1 MRPDTMWVKIVLI
14 AALLFAGS
22 GLAMGQS
29 VGIRAGRYTDL
40 EDYFL
45 GGELLSRISH
55 NLYFNPNVEY
65 VFVNNGTYLTFNLD
79 FHYDFYTSS
88 PLFFWLGAGLGILYN
103 NPEGPMDSNTDLGAN
118 LLFGLGI
125 RTESSLTPYVQGK
138 FILADRDEFVIAI
151 GLRF

>member
-1 MRPDTMWVKIVLI
+1 MGRKAKWARVFFV
-14 AALLFAGS
+14 AALFLASS
-22 GLAMGQS
+22 GLSTGQS
-29 VGIRAGRYTDL
+29 VGIRAGLYTDL
-40 EDYFL
+40 KEYFL

-65 VFVNNGTYLTFNLD
+65 VFVDRGTYMTFNLD

-88 PLFFWLGAGLGILYN
+88 PLFFWLGAGLGILYD
-103 NPEGPMDSNTDLGAN
+103 NPEGPADSNTDLGAN

-125 RTESSLTPYVQGK
+125 RTESSLTPYVQSK
-138 FILADRDEFVIAI
+138 FILADGDEFVIAI